1 MKYIRKDKYT
11 KPETI
16 VDVLKLALAKEKASY
31 DFYDQMLKQFKAP
44 SLQKLLTD
52 LKKEELTH
60 IKRIK
65 GLLKR

>member
-11 KPETI
+11 KPETV
-16 VDVLKLALAKEKASY
+16 VDVLKLALVKEKASY
-31 DFYDQMLKQFKAP
+31 DFYDQMLKRFKSP

-60 IKRIK
+60 IKKIEK
-65 GLLKR
+65 QLKK